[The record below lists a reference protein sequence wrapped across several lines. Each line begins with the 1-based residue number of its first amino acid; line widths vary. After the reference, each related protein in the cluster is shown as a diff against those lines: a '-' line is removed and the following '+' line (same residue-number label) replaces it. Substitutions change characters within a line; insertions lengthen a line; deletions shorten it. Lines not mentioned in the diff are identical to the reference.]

1 MNRPPLPEL
10 LVRIEDELAALDSR
24 VDSRTRRLWQE
35 LEKLRAEIGEFR
47 GWIQTQEARSCRAEN
62 AERKEK
68 RNG

>member
-1 MNRPPLPEL
+1 VSAPTFPERL
-10 LVRIEDELAALDSR
+10 GRVEDEVAALDSR

-35 LEKLRAEIGEFR
+35 LEQLRAELGEFR

-68 RNG
+68 ADA